1 MSDFPIIK
9 RAIPLQRYRVGEYG
23 ATLLGEVES
32 GEAVDYRYILAFVEE
47 GEAKPTFFVC
57 CEKNPSRETEGAYRL
72 RVVSSA
78 MSEVLGAS
86 DAWKDADSFV
96 SEGLKLGMQALG
108 LTSEQPYRV
117 M

>member
-1 MSDFPIIK
+1 MSDFPIIQ

-32 GEAVDYRYILAFVEE
+32 GDGIAYRFILAFVEE
-47 GEAKPTFFVC
+47 GQTQPAFFVC
-57 CEKNPSRETEGAYRL
+57 CEKNRPRQGEGEYRL
-72 RVVSSA
+72 RVVSRA

-86 DAWKDADSFV
+86 DVWKDADVFV

-108 LTSEQPYRV
+108 LTTEQPYRL